1 MDSGVKR
8 KILIIEDEEKI
19 ASLMASYLKASG
31 YDVRTAPTGA
41 AGLAC
46 ASEHAID
53 LVILDLRL
61 PDLGGY
67 QVAEELRRHYHAW
80 AMPILMVTAMDQPI
94 DRLRGFAHGADGYLT
109 KPFHLPELGE
119 TIDMLLGG
127 TTGA

>member
-1 MDSGVKR
+1 MGGCTKR

-19 ASLMASYLKASG
+19 ARLIATHLEAAG
-31 YDVRTAPTGA
+31 YDVRTALTGT

-67 QVAEELRRHYHAW
+67 QVAQELRRRYHAW
-80 AMPILMVTAMDQPI
+80 TMPILMVTAMDEPI

-109 KPFHLPELGE
+109 KPFHLPELTE
-119 TIDMLLGG
+119 TIDMLLG
-127 TTGA
+127 TASA